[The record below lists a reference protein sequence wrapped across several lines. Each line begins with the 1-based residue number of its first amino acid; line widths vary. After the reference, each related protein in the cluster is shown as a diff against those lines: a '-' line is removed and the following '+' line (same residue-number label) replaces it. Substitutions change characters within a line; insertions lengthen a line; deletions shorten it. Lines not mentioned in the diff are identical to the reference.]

1 MNEDIYNKIK
11 QSSVHL
17 FLITLLKNNSLFDF
31 SGRITVFRPLIKLL
45 MNISEIDELL
55 DLFVWP
61 VDKKEANP
69 SGSSALSL
77 VPENKTNL
85 SCVF

>member
-1 MNEDIYNKIK
+1 
-11 QSSVHL
+11 
-17 FLITLLKNNSLFDF
+17 
-31 SGRITVFRPLIKLL
+31 